1 MNNKEHNN
9 YLAEVTIDKRVKE
22 ILKWLEKNKFLMTSS
37 DKVKV
42 TINIKGSSIVG
53 EITNYP
59 ET

>member
-1 MNNKEHNN
+1 MMNTKENN
-9 YLAEVTIDKRVKE
+9 YLAEVTIDKRVRE
-22 ILKWLEKNKFLMTSS
+22 IVKWLEKNKFLMTHS